1 MTYEQPQDELKAI
14 AERIITVNHDKL
26 AYHLPAV
33 DTFYFALD
41 AQKIARAYLKMLK
54 RPKRVVIGEPLD

>member
-1 MTYEQPQDELKAI
+1 MNYNQPEDELKAI
-14 AERIITVNHDKL
+14 AERILKVNHDKL

-41 AQKIARAYLKMLK
+41 SQRIARAYLRSLE